1 MMNQWRSLLIEL
13 LLFVILKTFLFFFL
27 AFGES
32 FLVKNW
38 FLHFIF
44 TSSTSIFVVG
54 FDLLDLIV

>member
-32 FLVKNW
+32 FLVKIG
-38 FLHFIF
+38 FYILFSLLPHL
-44 TSSTSIFVVG
+44 SSWLG
-54 FDLLDLIV
+54 LICWI